1 MGWLNDYQFGAM
13 SRIVFG
19 PGKATGA
26 GQIARELK
34 GTAALVM
41 TDAVLDRLGLTEAI
55 EASLRAADVRVELFN
70 GVITEPTLASVEAAE
85 TMYRDRG
92 CDLIVAVGGGSSM
105 DSAKAVSLLIG
116 NGGKFTDYT
125 QKRVGTEWKFGRPIE
140 RKGPDVITVPTT
152 AGTGA
157 DVTPWSGVFDPATGI
172 KGWAGGPLVRPAV
185 AICDP
190 VLTVSMPP
198 RVTADTGID
207 ALSQAIE
214 TIVTLHVGPF
224 AEALL
229 FKAIEIIG
237 QNLPKAFANGAN
249 LEARG
254 AMLTAAT
261 MVGTAFPSAGLF
273 HVHTYAEVL
282 GDLTHLPHGRLIGL
296 MLPHVLEWA
305 AIGCPEKLVQI
316 GRGLGENVDGL
327 SVRAGAERG
336 LAAVRQLCEDCE
348 INEPLRSHGVTEEV
362 LRTCAERVFS
372 QHIPRSVDGPR
383 GYRNVE
389 EVLSVLKAAY

>member
-1 MGWLNDYQFGAM
+1 MSWLNDYQFGAM

-19 PGKATGA
+19 PGKANQA
-26 GQIARELK
+26 GTIARELK

-41 TDAVLDRLGLTEAI
+41 TDAVLHRLGLTETI
-55 EASLRAADVRVELFN
+55 EASLRAAGVRVEVFN
-70 GVITEPTLASVEAAE
+70 GVITEPTLSSVEAAE
-85 TMYRDRG
+85 AMYRERS
-92 CDLIVAVGGGSSM
+92 CDLIFGIGGGSSM
-105 DSAKAVSLLIG
+105 DSAKAVGLLIG

-125 QKRVGTEWKFGRPIE
+125 EKRLGTEWQRGRPID
-140 RKGPDVITVPTT
+140 RKGPDVVTVPTT

-157 DVTPWSGVFDPATGI
+157 DVTAGCGVFDPATGI
-172 KGWAGGPLVRPAV
+172 KGWAGGPLVRPTV

-190 VLTVSMPP
+190 LLNVSMPP

-214 TIVTLHVGPF
+214 AIVTLQVNPF
-224 AEALL
+224 ADALL
-229 FKAIEIIG
+229 FKAVEIIG
-237 QNLPKAFANGAN
+237 QYLPKAFANGGN

-261 MVGTAFPSAGLF
+261 MVGTAFPAGGLI

-296 MLPHVLEWA
+296 MLPHVLEWS
-305 AIGCPEKLVQI
+305 AIGCPEKLGLI
-316 GRGLGENVDGL
+316 ARALGENIDGL

-336 LAAVRQLCEDCE
+336 LAAVRRLCAECE
-348 INEPLRSHGVTEEV
+348 INEPLRSHNVTEET

-372 QHIPRSVDGPR
+372 QHTPRSVGGPR
-383 GYRNVE
+383 SFRNVD
-389 EVLSVLKAAY
+389 EVLSVLKNAY

>member
-1 MGWLNDYQFGAM
+1 
-13 SRIVFG
+13 
-19 PGKATGA
+19 
-26 GQIARELK
+26 
-34 GTAALVM
+34 M
-41 TDAVLDRLGLTEAI
+41 TDAVLHRLGLTEAV
-55 EASLRAADVRVELFN
+55 EASLKAADVRVELFN

-85 TMYRDRG
+85 AMYRERE
-92 CDLIVAVGGGSSM
+92 CDVIVAVGGGSSM

-125 QKRVGTEWKFGRPIE
+125 QQRIGTQWKPGRPID

-157 DVTPWSGVFDPATGI
+157 DVTNWSGVFDPATGI
-172 KGWAGGPLVRPAV
+172 KGWAGGPNIRPAV

-214 TIVTLHVGPF
+214 TIITLHVNPF

-229 FKAIEIIG
+229 YKAIEMIG
-237 QNLPKAFANGAN
+237 ENLPKAFANGAN

-254 AMLTAAT
+254 GMLTAAT
-261 MVGTAFPSAGLF
+261 MVGTAFGSARLF

-296 MLPHVLEWA
+296 MLPYVLDWA
-305 AIGCPEKLVQI
+305 AIGCPEKLGQI
-316 GRGLGENVDGL
+316 ARALGENVDGL
-327 SVRAGAERG
+327 SPRAAAERG
-336 LAAVRQLCEDCE
+336 LAAVRQLCAECE
-348 INEPLRSHGVTEEV
+348 INEPLRTHGVTEET
-362 LRTCAERVFS
+362 LRECAERVFS
-372 QHIPRSVDGPR
+372 QHTPRSVDGPR
-383 GYRNVE
+383 GYRNVDE
-389 EVLSVLKAAY
+389 ALSVLKAAY

>member
-1 MGWLNDYQFGAM
+1 MGWLTDYQFGAM

-19 PGKATGA
+19 PGKASAA

-34 GTAALVM
+34 GSAALVM
-41 TDAVLDRLGLTEAI
+41 TDAVLHRLGLTEAV
-55 EASLRAADVRVELFN
+55 EASLKAADVRVELFN

-85 TMYRDRG
+85 AMYRERE
-92 CDLIVAVGGGSSM
+92 CDVIVAVGGGSSM

-125 QKRVGTEWKFGRPIE
+125 QQRIGTQWKPGRPID

-157 DVTPWSGVFDPATGI
+157 DVTNWSGVFDPATGI
-172 KGWAGGPLVRPAV
+172 KGWAGGPNIRPAV

-214 TIVTLHVGPF
+214 TIITLHVNPF

-229 FKAIEIIG
+229 YKAIEMIG
-237 QNLPKAFANGAN
+237 ENLPKAFANGAN

-254 AMLTAAT
+254 GMLTAAT
-261 MVGTAFPSAGLF
+261 MVGTAFGSARLF

-296 MLPHVLEWA
+296 MLPYVLDWA
-305 AIGCPEKLVQI
+305 AIGCPEKLGQI
-316 GRGLGENVDGL
+316 ARALGENVDGL
-327 SVRAGAERG
+327 SPRAAAERG
-336 LAAVRQLCEDCE
+336 LAAVRQLCAECE
-348 INEPLRSHGVTEEV
+348 INEPLRTHGVTEET
-362 LRTCAERVFS
+362 LRECAERVFS
-372 QHIPRSVDGPR
+372 QHTPRSVDGPR
-383 GYRNVE
+383 GYRNVDE
-389 EVLSVLKAAY
+389 ALSVLKAAY